1 MGGRV
6 LETGGLWDNK
16 KDEWD
21 KNTLNKPRGVE
32 GDGGRDGTDYIRQR
46 KRGRQHMVPFAEIL
60 V

>member
-1 MGGRV
+1 M
-6 LETGGLWDNK
+6 ETGGLWDNK